1 MPRNL
6 QRFDY
11 VFLGLTFL
19 CFGVRCGRT
28 SDTVISLP
36 SSKQD
41 CALQA
46 LQTATPEDA
55 DARYDTNYTSGVCS
69 LAAEP

>member
-6 QRFDY
+6 RRFDY
-11 VFLGLTFL
+11 VFLTTL

-36 SSKQD
+36 SKQD
-41 CALQA
+41 CALQT
-46 LQTATPEDA
+46 LQTVTTEDA
-55 DARYDTNYTSGVCS
+55 DARYDTSGVCS